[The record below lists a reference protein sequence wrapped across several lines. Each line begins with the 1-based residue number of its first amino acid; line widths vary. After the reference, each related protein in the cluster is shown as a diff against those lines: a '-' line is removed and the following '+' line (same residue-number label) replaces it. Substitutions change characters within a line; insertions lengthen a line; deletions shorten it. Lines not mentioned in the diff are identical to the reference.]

1 MVTYQRALFIVPFS
15 HLLQINYL
23 LTVVTVRN
31 ESNDATEEM
40 TDHVMN
46 VEEQEVCSK
55 LSITLKTMP
64 VVNCVFDQKFGQHN
78 SEDKH
83 KNVHVM
89 NSSIS
94 RLAIKSLCNYKIIR
108 TNHR

>member
-1 MVTYQRALFIVPFS
+1 MGVARSDY
-15 HLLQINYL
+15 
-23 LTVVTVRN
+23 
-31 ESNDATEEM
+31 
-40 TDHVMN
+40 HVAMK

-55 LSITLKTMP
+55 LSILTDLTREITNFSLETMP

-89 NSSIS
+89 TSSIS

>member
-1 MVTYQRALFIVPFS
+1 MGVARSDY
-15 HLLQINYL
+15 
-23 LTVVTVRN
+23 
-31 ESNDATEEM
+31 
-40 TDHVMN
+40 HVAMN

-83 KNVHVM
+83 KIVM